1 MVYPRAEP
9 PRVLTR
15 ARSRRQARLRRTASL
30 GVLSLGLILVFSVQL
45 SRPVPPPALRL
56 QVASSVVLPG
66 SPPPIPWPRAGQAA
80 LAVPRAGVLLASGS
94 ETPVPVASLTKMM
107 TAYVVLRDH
116 PLAGSSQGPSVT
128 ITPADV
134 ADDYADERQDETS
147 IPISTGEQLTERQ
160 LLEGLLVHSANDL
173 ADVLARYDAGSI
185 GAFVER
191 MNRAAASLGLHG
203 TRYVDPSGFDPG
215 SVSTARDLLRLASV
229 DMRIPAFAAIVAMP
243 SVSLPEA
250 GQVMN
255 YVQAVGTDG
264 IVGVKS
270 GFTAAAEGCVVLA
283 ARRYVGS
290 VPVLVLAAVTGQ
302 AGYDALLKAS
312 QSALAIIDAAASGL
326 LATPVL
332 PEGRQAGVL
341 EAPWASPRRYAG
353 VVTGSAAVVLGWP
366 GQPVSIQV
374 EPRDLRR
381 VRRGS
386 VVATAVVRL
395 GAEDE
400 VVPLRAT
407 RSVRSP
413 SLGWR
418 VLRG

>member
-1 MVYPRAEP
+1 MVKQGP
-9 PRVLTR
+9 
-15 ARSRRQARLRRTASL
+15 S
-30 GVLSLGLILVFSVQL
+30 
-45 SRPVPPPALRL
+45 
-56 QVASSVVLPG
+56 
-66 SPPPIPWPRAGQAA
+66 AG
-80 LAVPRAGVLLASGS
+80 PSGS
-94 ETPVPVASLTKMM
+94 EARLDPAIADIARSLPVLLRHLHAQARAQSPGGLQLDGPGAFALWLLHARGPLTAGELAQRLRITPAGVTALVARLGGGGYVQS
-107 TAYVVLRDH
+107 TADLEDRRRKR
-116 PLAGSSQGPSVT
+116 VT